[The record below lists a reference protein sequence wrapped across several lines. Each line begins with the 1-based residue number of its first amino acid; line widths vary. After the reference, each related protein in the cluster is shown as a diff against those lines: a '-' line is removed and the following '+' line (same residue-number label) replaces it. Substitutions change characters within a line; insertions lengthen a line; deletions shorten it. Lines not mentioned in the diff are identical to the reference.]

1 MSITPK
7 INRRN
12 RISSAAPKT
21 PRLLKRRKVLTGMA
35 AGAAALFMGPAFLRH
50 ASAATGPIKIGMPL
64 ALTGPIGFAGQSS
77 KRGAEL
83 WAKIKNA
90 SGGLLGRKIEL
101 LIEDTAGNPAA
112 CVRKAQEMVD
122 RDGARLLTGIV
133 FSSEALAV
141 VPKLKDWN
149 TIFVSSVNGDG
160 RLTAESLVPNFFRCN
175 TSGPMGARSVS
186 LYIRQSK
193 LNKIAAL
200 GLDYAW
206 GQNSVKVFEEE
217 MKRAKKNFVGKM
229 FAPTGTKDYA
239 TYITKLRNLD
249 ADAVF
254 LVLQGDDNN
263 AFLSQAR
270 QYRLS
275 DKMELLTDI
284 VDLDSMRAV
293 GEASLGLIGS
303 SRYSFTYDHPKNNE
317 FVALFKKEYN
327 NDVPDTFEGETWQAM
342 AVLEAAILKAQS
354 IDADPLRAAL
364 ETVELE
370 SVKGKLAVR
379 KCDHQAVQ
387 QGFMVKVVKRA
398 GFSQPLVPEV
408 IALYPGE
415 KTTPPCNKT
424 SYDD

>member
-7 INRRN
+7 INGRN
-12 RISSAAPKT
+12 RISPAAPKT

-50 ASAATGPIKIGMPL
+50 ASAATGSIKIGMPM
-64 ALTGPIGFAGQSS
+64 ALTGPIGIVGQQN
-77 KRGAEL
+77 KRSAEL
-83 WAKIKNA
+83 WAKMKNA

-122 RDGARLLTGIV
+122 RNGARLITGVV

-141 VPKLKDWN
+141 VPKLKEWN
-149 TIFVSSVNGDG
+149 SIFLSSTNGDG
-160 RLTAESLVPNFFRCN
+160 RLTAEALVPNFFRAN

-186 LYIRQSK
+186 LYLRQSK
-193 LNKIAAL
+193 NNKIAAL

-206 GQNSVKVFEEE
+206 GHNSVKVFEEE
-217 MKRAKKNFVGKM
+217 MKRAKKNFVGKL

-239 TYITKLRNLD
+239 TYITKLKDLD

-263 AFLSQAR
+263 AFLSQAK
-270 QYRLS
+270 QFRLAE
-275 DKMELLTDI
+275 KMQLLTEI
-284 VDLDSMRAV
+284 VDLDSIRAV
-293 GEASLGLIGS
+293 GESSLGLMGS
-303 SRYSFTYDHPKNNE
+303 SRYSFTYDHPKNAE
-317 FVALFKKEYN
+317 FVAIYKKEYN
-327 NDVPDTFEGETWQAM
+327 NVPDTFEGETWQQM
-342 AVLEAAILKAQS
+342 AVLEAGILKAQS

-370 SVKGKLAVR
+370 SVKGKIAMR
-379 KCDHQAVQ
+379 KCDHQGVQ
-387 QGFMVKVVKRA
+387 QGFMVKVVKQA
-398 GFSQPLVPEV
+398 GFSHPVPEV
-408 IALYPGE
+408 VATYPGVQ
-415 KTTPPCNKT
+415 TTPPCNKDT
-424 SYDD
+424 YDD